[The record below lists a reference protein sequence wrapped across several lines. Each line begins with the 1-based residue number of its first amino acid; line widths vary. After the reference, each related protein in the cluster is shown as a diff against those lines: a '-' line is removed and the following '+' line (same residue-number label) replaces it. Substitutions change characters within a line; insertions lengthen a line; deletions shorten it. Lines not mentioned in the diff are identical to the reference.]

1 MLTHP
6 TAIVTGAGSG
16 IGRACAQR
24 LIESGSIVLCMDTHS
39 ANGLGERAIMFEA
52 DVRSES
58 DWADATRQLVSRYG
72 RIDALV
78 NAAGIS
84 SRGLE
89 NPLSAQAWQAV
100 IQVNLLGT
108 WHGMRAVLP
117 HMRGRRE
124 GRIVNL
130 GAVASTMPFP
140 MPESAAYSASKAGV
154 EAITRSVALEA
165 APDGVLV
172 NAVSPGPVRTP
183 MTAGM
188 PAELTGFITS
198 RVPLGHWG
206 RPEAVA
212 ALVHFLVSPSCEY
225 ITGQVI
231 AVDGGTSIG
240 ALHGGA
246 GATRM
251 PA

>member
-1 MLTHP
+1 MPTPP

-24 LIESGSIVLCMDTHS
+24 LVEAGFIVACMDMSPTY
-39 ANGLGERAIMFEA
+39 GLGERAVMIQGN
-52 DVRSES
+52 VCSEP
-58 DWADATRQLVSRYG
+58 DWARAVSQLVDQYG
-72 RIDALV
+72 RVDALV

-84 SRGLE
+84 SRGVD
-89 NPLSAQAWQAV
+89 NPLGAAAWRAV
-100 IQVNLLGT
+100 MEVNLLGT

-117 HMRGRRE
+117 HMRQRGV

-130 GAVASTMPFP
+130 GAVASSMPFP

-154 EAITRSVALEA
+154 EAITRAVALEA
-165 APDGVLV
+165 APHGVLV
-172 NAVSPGPVRTP
+172 NAVAPGPVRTP

-188 PAELTGFITS
+188 PASLSDFITT
-198 RVPLGHWG
+198 RVPLGEWG

-212 ALVHFLVSPSCEY
+212 ALVHFLVSPACEF

-231 AVDGGTSIG
+231 AIDGGIGIG
-240 ALHGGA
+240 ALHSS
-246 GATRM
+246 
-251 PA
+251 